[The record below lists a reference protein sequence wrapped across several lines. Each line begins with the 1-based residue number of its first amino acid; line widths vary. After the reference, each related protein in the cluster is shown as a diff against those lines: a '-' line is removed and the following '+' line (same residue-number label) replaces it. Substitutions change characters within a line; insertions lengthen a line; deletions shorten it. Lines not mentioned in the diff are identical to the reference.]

1 MLGHYGKG
9 IEVLC
14 RGETGLKIALRNLWM
29 TPNLILN
36 PFDILYCFKYFL
48 IYFYKLMRTTVSA
61 KRGGMEGVQLN
72 VPTGHRGFRV
82 KGVNL
87 PCLTYHKTQ

>member
-1 MLGHYGKG
+1 MGEWGVGRSVMLGHYGKG

-48 IYFYKLMRTTVSA
+48 IYFYKLMRTTVRQ
-61 KRGGMEGVQLN
+61 RGEGW
-72 VPTGHRGFRV
+72 RGFSLMFRQ
-82 KGVNL
+82 GIEAL
-87 PCLTYHKTQ
+87 E